1 MTEAYFK
8 KFKYGL
14 ISLVVIFTIVHLS
27 WEYLTGGVVAHHLMA
42 RADMPSVSNW
52 WGILI
57 LPILAWFTTVRIN
70 NRIKFRPV
78 DEDTENRIPSG
89 ILIGLF
95 GMLTLSILQS
105 ISFEFGFP
113 SITMYIAIGVLLLGL
128 FLPIYRAECFLGHV
142 LGATFTFGP
151 VIPLIGFSAMAI
163 ISALS
168 NLVIKPL
175 LVRVMSRKD
184 VA

>member
-1 MTEAYFK
+1 MTEEYFK
-8 KFKYGL
+8 KLKYGL
-14 ISLVVIFTIVHLS
+14 ISLVVIFTIVQLS
-27 WEYLTGGVVAHHLMA
+27 WEHFIGGVQAHHLMA
-42 RADMPSVSNW
+42 RSDMPSISNW

-57 LPILAWFTTVRIN
+57 LPLLAWFTTVRIK
-70 NRIKFRPV
+70 NRIKFRHQGEAKQNKLPRV
-78 DEDTENRIPSG
+78 

-95 GMLTLSILQS
+95 GMLALSIMQS

-113 SITMYIAIGVLLLGL
+113 NITMTMALGVLLTGL

-151 VIPLIGFSAMAI
+151 IIPLIGFSVMAL

-168 NLVIKPL
+168 NLVVKPL
-175 LVRVMSRKD
+175 LLNVVASKD
-184 VA
+184 DA

>member
-1 MTEAYFK
+1 MTEGHFK
-8 KFKYGL
+8 KLKYGL
-14 ISLVVIFTIVHLS
+14 ISLVVIFTVVHLL
-27 WEYLTGGVVAHHLMA
+27 WEHLNGGVVAHHLLA

-52 WGILI
+52 WGILV
-57 LPILAWFTTVRIN
+57 LPFLAWFTT
-70 NRIKFRPV
+70 NRIKKRIEFRQK
-78 DEDTENRIPSG
+78 DEATDNRLPKA

-95 GMLTLSILQS
+95 GMFLLSMMQS
-105 ISFEFGFP
+105 ISFEFGYP
-113 SITMYIAIGVLLLGL
+113 NITMYIALGVLLMGL

-151 VIPLIGFSAMAI
+151 IIPFIGISVMAI

-175 LVRVMSRKD
+175 LIKVTGRKK
-184 VA
+184 VV

>member
-1 MTEAYFK
+1 
-8 KFKYGL
+8 
-14 ISLVVIFTIVHLS
+14 
-27 WEYLTGGVVAHHLMA
+27 MA
-42 RADMPSVSNW
+42 RSDMPSVSNW

-57 LPILAWFTTVRIN
+57 LPFLAWFTTVRIK
-70 NRIKFRPV
+70 NRIEFRQE
-78 DEDTENRIPSG
+78 DELTESRLPRG

-95 GMLTLSILQS
+95 GMLTLSVLQA
-105 ISFEFGFP
+105 ISFEFGYP
-113 SITMYIAIGVLLLGL
+113 NITMYIALGVLLTGL

-151 VIPLIGFSAMAI
+151 IIPLIGILVMAI

-175 LVRVMSRKD
+175 LVKVVARKN